1 MFVDCFPYFNEEELL
16 ELRIHMLKDHVDA
29 FLIVEADKTHRG
41 EPKNFTCAQTIEK
54 LGIPSEKI
62 RLLQVELPSIEQDPN
77 PWVRERGQRDALTYG
92 MANFPDDTV
101 FFISDCDEIL
111 DPVKLPD
118 ALRAVS
124 ENPDMIVHAPM
135 VFLMGRADLRACE
148 PTGVPYLWTAPY
160 FYFGNKVKNQTLSL
174 IRESGGVYFY
184 KDGKIVTKEAFA
196 DPIEVT
202 AGTCGW
208 HFSWM
213 GDTTKRQIKCR
224 SFVHCFDYIPSAAAP
239 LDSSDMQK
247 FMENYKPDVG
257 STDPL
262 GRTDHILDY
271 YPQELLPSE
280 VFKLDRV
287 KAHLLP
293 DDR

>member
-1 MFVDCFPYFNEEELL
+1 MFVDCFPYFNEAELL
-16 ELRIHMLKDHVDA
+16 ELRINMLYDHVDA

-41 EPKNFTCAQTIEK
+41 EPKSFTCAETIAK
-54 LGIPSEKI
+54 LGLKSEKI
-62 RLLQVELPSIEQDPN
+62 RLLQVELPSFEENPN
-77 PWVRERGQRDALTYG
+77 PWVRERGQRDVLAHA
-92 MANFPDDTV
+92 MADFSPDTV

-111 DPVKLPD
+111 DPIKLPD
-118 ALRAVS
+118 ALKTVS
-124 ENPDMIVHAPM
+124 ANPDMIIHAPL
-135 VFLMGRADLRACE
+135 VFLMGRADLRAHE
-148 PTGVPYLWTAPY
+148 PSGFPYLWTAPY
-160 FYFGNKVKNQTLSL
+160 FHYGNTVKNTTLSL
-174 IRESGGVYFY
+174 IRESGGTYFY
-184 KDGKIVTKEAFA
+184 KDGKVVTKEAFA
-196 DPIEVT
+196 DPIEAT

-213 GDTTKRQIKCR
+213 GDMTKRQIKCR

-239 LDSSDMQK
+239 LDSDQMQN
-247 FMENYKPDVG
+247 FMADYKPDVG

-271 YPQELLPSE
+271 YPPELLPSE

-293 DDR
+293 DGR